1 MDVLLDGR
9 TQLALNSLLQLAF
22 PALSMKEASPC
33 SSYFLTQPRRLRPD
47 SPFDLVICRSDPLPE
62 RYSRALASIQSAACF
77 LLAIKNPPK
86 AVWLFTLS
94 ALGGS
99 YHIVAGVFLF
109 AEGPT
114 FLPLFGPDLGKL
126 FSRSIRCLSMAL
138 PYGRFFLH
146 PFQQIITE
154 KTGCL
159 CLADLRIAYKVDH
172 LPADFFLQCPAHDV
186 GMRVQGIGI
195 VIANV
200 DGFVVKEKCA
210 DDTFIRCFRKDVDL
224 PSGREEVL
232 VDMVTEAIVG
242 TAFADDGL
250 PVQIVIGQGRELRQ
264 RMRSVH
270 PYTVMA
276 EKRGS
281 PSKRVSSSGPAVMAK
296 LHCCDANAAI
306 AWASVVSTTLRMIE
320 G

>member
-114 FLPLFGPDLGKL
+114 SLPSFGSDLGKL
-126 FSRSIRCLSMAL
+126 FFIFHPLPVHGTTVWPLFSSSI
-138 PYGRFFLH
+138 
-146 PFQQIITE
+146 
-154 KTGCL
+154 
-159 CLADLRIAYKVDH
+159 
-172 LPADFFLQCPAHDV
+172 PADNHGKDRLPLSCGPAD
-186 GMRVQGIGI
+186 
-195 VIANV
+195 
-200 DGFVVKEKCA
+200 C
-210 DDTFIRCFRKDVDL
+210 L
-224 PSGREEVL
+224 
-232 VDMVTEAIVG
+232 
-242 TAFADDGL
+242 
-250 PVQIVIGQGRELRQ
+250 QGR
-264 RMRSVH
+264 
-270 PYTVMA
+270 
-276 EKRGS
+276 
-281 PSKRVSSSGPAVMAK
+281 SSA
-296 LHCCDANAAI
+296 
-306 AWASVVSTTLRMIE
+306 R
-320 G
+320 